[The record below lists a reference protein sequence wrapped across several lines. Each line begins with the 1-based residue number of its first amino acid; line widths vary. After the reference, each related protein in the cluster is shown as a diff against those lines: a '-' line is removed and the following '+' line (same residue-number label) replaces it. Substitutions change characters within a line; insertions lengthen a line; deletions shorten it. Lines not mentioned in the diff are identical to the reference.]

1 MFCLS
6 LFLKSI
12 FSGTFTLLSYASHA
26 LQSMMQAAAVSS
38 TNYLPGGL
46 FPSRAEHGSDP
57 RHNRTRHFQSQ
68 ALCLFSLAQFT
79 RRFWNNSG
87 YFFKCAISDDQRQPL
102 GNSTPYYMHPCLSC
116 WPFNPTNVTLSFPWY
131 KSIKQHRPVPKPL
144 QGQRLCY
151 YAVYAKVMKK
161 KVVLCSPATLT
172 SKLSKSFHSLQL
184 QPCTFI
190 ASLFYAANWSC
201 LDLFIS

>member
-12 FSGTFTLLSYASHA
+12 FSGTLTLLGYASQAH
-26 LQSMMQAAAVSS
+26 QSVTQAAAVSS

-46 FPSRAEHGSDP
+46 FPSHAEHRSDP

-87 YFFKCAISDDQRQPL
+87 YFFKCVISDDQRQPL
-102 GNSTPYYMHPCLSC
+102 GNSTPYYMHPCLSW

-161 KVVLCSPATLT
+161 SG
-172 SKLSKSFHSLQL
+172 SLQPSYL
-184 QPCTFI
+184 NFWTKQILALLT
-190 ASLFYAANWSC
+190 ASTMHIHSVLVLRS
-201 LDLFIS
+201 